1 MRWLKLVHSSSRCFE
16 IMVKRKA
23 VATSPV
29 FKQARKAKRAEEP
42 KKVEDNDNDEEMPEE
57 EVSPEEK
64 ATQLEEEKVASRKK
78 ELKALGV
85 ADIKEMASKAC
96 LQTGKKE
103 DMIQA
108 ILEQEASEREAVK
121 AREAQIRAVVVQ
133 KKEELEAR
141 SAPEL
146 KELCAVQ
153 GITGTLP
160 KQTRVEKLLQQWQQD
175 GGVDKALEQMV
186 RDKQEAALVALDKAE
201 LLKQC
206 KKRNLKPFV
215 KEVMVDRLLKA
226 ELRAGHFAPK
236 KVEEEK
242 PVNGDLVEA
251 LLSSEAQRKKDAE
264 LKKQQDEADSSKRK
278 ELRVMSVEALKKA
291 LISKSLE
298 ASGRKDDMVEM
309 LFQAWKQEQ
318 ALASRKAELK
328 ALSKDDLKILA
339 ARNGST
345 ASAKEA
351 MIEAVLQQEAKQRQM
366 QKDYDAKV
374 ILVLVKKREELDDKT
389 NHELK
394 EMCASRGL
402 KAGSCKEDRVE
413 RLLENMR
420 TTHEADKDV
429 LELSMAERRQ
439 EFLAMDET
447 QLEKL
452 CTELSVDPLVKEV
465 MVERLL
471 AES

>member
-1 MRWLKLVHSSSRCFE
+1 MLPGILKVQKGTAGTAGFPRQQQEGLVPLTPAAGFRAKDNANKADERAEADAADSKVLVPQGTGGYPPADGCEPKWPARSKADWPFDWPKE
-16 IMVKRKA
+16 VITA
-23 VATSPV
+23 VAMPAALQLPMRPV
-29 FKQARKAKRAEEP
+29 PHWRGGSKNHSISRLARARLQLCPLHRLCGAQDRGKAEYDQR
-42 KKVEDNDNDEEMPEE
+42 
-57 EVSPEEK
+57 
-64 ATQLEEEKVASRKK
+64 R
-78 ELKALGV
+78 
-85 ADIKEMASKAC
+85 
-96 LQTGKKE
+96 
-103 DMIQA
+103 
-108 ILEQEASEREAVK
+108 
-121 AREAQIRAVVVQ
+121 
-133 KKEELEAR
+133 
-141 SAPEL
+141 
-146 KELCAVQ
+146 
-153 GITGTLP
+153 TLP

-394 EMCASRGL
+394 ERCASRGL